1 MIRAISA
8 RHSLSGRRPQ
18 GAAEGTSAFVLYQSE
33 EVLHLDWETEL
44 RILSGC
50 SYFLPP
56 ERQCDDDSRNCELQ
70 KCDAGI
76 IIIG

>member
-1 MIRAISA
+1 MIRVISA
-8 RHSLSGRRPQ
+8 RHPLSRRRQ
-18 GAAEGTSAFVLYQSE
+18 EGAAEGTSAFVLYQSE

-56 ERQCDDDSRNCELQ
+56 ERQCDDGSRNCELQ

-76 IIIG
+76 KIDG